1 MFAKQRA
8 VLISDT
14 LKHQTHLFEPHVQP
28 SSPRNGSTAIPR
40 GAAPL
45 PQLEGWQRA
54 RYLRPSF
61 ETPRK
66 GAAPQDEGGV
76 LMRQNLRQEL
86 LRPVAARRAE
96 KLLLQ
101 RVLDDFALVHEDDAV

>member
-1 MFAKQRA
+1 MLATQRA
-8 VLISDT
+8 VLISHT
-14 LKHQTHLFEPHVQP
+14 LKRPTHVFERQVGP
-28 SSPRNGSTAIPR
+28 SSPRNGSAVIAR
-40 GAAPL
+40 GAAPW
-45 PQLEGWQRA
+45 PRLEGWQRA

-76 LMRQNLRQEL
+76 LMRKNLRQKL

-101 RVLDDFALVHEDDAV
+101 RVLHDCGLV